1 MESHENIPQN
11 RANRTLNFQTK
22 YSNLKP
28 LMQCIELGLESFCD
42 QSRGL
47 KAMSCVD
54 KLETI
59 RRGLSVPKTSRRD
72 PVQVLKLLLLKV
84 GLTSWW
90 FQTVNEATQF

>member
-1 MESHENIPQN
+1 
-11 RANRTLNFQTK
+11 
-22 YSNLKP
+22 
-28 LMQCIELGLESFCD
+28 
-42 QSRGL
+42 
-47 KAMSCVD
+47 MSCVD
-54 KLETI
+54 KLEII